1 MRVDGMRY
9 ELGELILTTG
19 DMEAKRLV
27 YDFRPGE
34 YLVKR
39 TRKKRSLD
47 ANAYAWVLIDKLAEA
62 LRYTKEQVY
71 RDAVKDI
78 GGNSDTVCVKA
89 AAAEK
94 LCSAWAKKGLGWQ
107 ADIFDSKI
115 PGCKNIVLYYG
126 SSVYDTRQ
134 MSLLIDSLI
143 QDCKALGIE
152 TLPPHKLAAMLEG
165 WE

>member
-27 YDFRPGE
+27 YDFKPGE
-34 YLVKR
+34 YSVKR

-47 ANAYAWVLIDKLAEA
+47 ANAYAWVLIDKLAEV

-71 RDAVKDI
+71 RNAVRNI

-89 AAAEK
+89 EAAEK
-94 LCSAWAKKGLGWQ
+94 LCSAWQKKGLGWQ
-107 ADIFDSKI
+107 TEIFDSKI
-115 PGCKNIVLYYG
+115 PGCKNMVLYYG
-126 SSVYDTRQ
+126 SSVYDTHQ
-134 MSLLIDSLI
+134 MSLLIDGLI

-152 TLPPHKLAAMLEG
+152 TLPPYKLDAMMKE
-165 WE
+165 WK